1 MEQPILKN
9 ENTSYSSSIL
19 LSSISQFKSENQ
31 YPVTQLL
38 TNFALQLLPMED
50 IPISFIQSHLNS
62 YIEYLQTIHRKTKS
76 FEKELNTNHGDW
88 REASRHSLSLLES
101 SLQNKWDQQC
111 NTLLQQQISLQNK
124 WMEDKT
130 KSEQQLQSMIR
141 TMDQEN
147 KEQHRSVDKEI
158 KEMNRWFFNQ
168 QEQWSTGTQQI
179 HQELRKVIQT
189 LQVIPTNETKKILAE
204 NHVLKILEDSLS
216 FLGYRIKHVG
226 KDPHMM
232 DIQIITPQGLTI
244 GIDTKNYADTVDRS
258 ETQKTK
264 TLLEKH
270 SFIDVGIIISLRS
283 NIEVYKDVHHL
294 ILNNNRLLWF
304 FPQFSDRTLPCLIP
318 LIMFLNTLTPYL
330 KKNINVIE
338 EEEEEQEHKQEKT
351 EKTEKENHRIMMEKL
366 IPIVSLVIQ
375 KIKNQDQTSDPLLTS
390 LNSIQKSL
398 NKALK
403 SYQDQKIM
411 MMGLLKDVEQ
421 MAVLLTFKTSGSE
434 QSLQPPISQP
444 TEPTK
449 PTNPNSNK
457 RKKVKSEPK

>member
-1 MEQPILKN
+1 MEQPTLKH
-9 ENTSYSSSIL
+9 ENNSSSIL

-31 YPVTQLL
+31 YPMTQLL
-38 TNFALQLLPMED
+38 TNFTLQLLPMED

-76 FEKELNTNHGDW
+76 FEKE
-88 REASRHSLSLLES
+88 ASHHSLSLLES
-101 SLQNKWDQQC
+101 SFQTKWDQQC
-111 NTLLQQQISLQNK
+111 NTLLQQQIALQNK

-204 NHVLKILEDSLS
+204 NHVLKILEESLS

-330 KKNINVIE
+330 KKNTNVIE
-338 EEEEEQEHKQEKT
+338 EEEEQDQEQEQEHKQEKN
-351 EKTEKENHRIMMEKL
+351 EKENHRMMMEKL

-421 MAVLLTFKTSGSE
+421 MAVLLTFKTPPLP
-434 QSLQPPISQP
+434 QSQQLLPSPPSQPTELTEP

-449 PTNPNSNK
+449 PNSNK